1 MALSV
6 NEKRQVF
13 PIRLPWHHSTT
24 TGSIGLLLGETCCG
38 LNPHRFLIDHR
49 HWPCKRT
56 SKDDEMKLFF
66 LKIVETSFSSMS
78 LVHVSMLGCDYL
90 KSKNSIF
97 SSHVRMLGCYHL
109 KSKNSFFLYHVV
121 MWGLIHL
128 SWKNLFF
135 TLGAIV
141 LWWLHFTSITGVL
154 RACSCQNWGN
164 WLREMRMKTKQ

>member
-78 LVHVSMLGCDYL
+78 LVYVS
-90 KSKNSIF
+90 N
-97 SSHVRMLGCYHL
+97 LGCYHL